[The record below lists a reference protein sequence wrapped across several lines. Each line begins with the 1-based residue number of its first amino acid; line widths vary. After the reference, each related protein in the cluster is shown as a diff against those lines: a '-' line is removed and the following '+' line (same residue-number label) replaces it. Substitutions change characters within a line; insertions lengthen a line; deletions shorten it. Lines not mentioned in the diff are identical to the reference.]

1 MNVCLDIWLQF
12 VERKYN
18 YFKHKLQNYAAIDNV
33 GWPLAME
40 PITISKFHLDNFLIL
55 FGWVTGASVWK

>member
-1 MNVCLDIWLQF
+1 MNVCLDIWLLF

-18 YFKHKLQNYAAIDNV
+18 YFKHKLQNCAAIDNV

-40 PITISKFHLDNFLIL
+40 PITISKFYLRDFVI
-55 FGWVTGASVWK
+55 FGCVTGAHLEI